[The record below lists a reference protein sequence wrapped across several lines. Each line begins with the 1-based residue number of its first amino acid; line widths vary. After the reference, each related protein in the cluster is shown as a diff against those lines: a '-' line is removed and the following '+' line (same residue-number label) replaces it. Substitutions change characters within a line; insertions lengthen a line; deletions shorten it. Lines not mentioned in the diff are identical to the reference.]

1 MEVERK
7 ASEMVP
13 EQLPSKSESRNCLLL
28 LSNKQVHR
36 DAYG

>member
-1 MEVERK
+1 MDVERK
-7 ASEMVP
+7 ASEMVL
-13 EQLPSKSESRNCLLL
+13 EQLPSKSENRNCLLL